1 MRQRSSRASLKV
13 KPLRIAARI
22 GAILLTA
29 ALAACGGGQYKDL
42 EQFVK
47 ESGQG
52 LRGKVEPL
60 PEVRRY
66 EPFVYNAFDVPDP
79 FKPRKIEP
87 TKGRGGGLQP
97 DFNRRKEPL
106 EAYPLESLKMVGTL
120 QQNKVTYALVK
131 TPDNNLYRVKPG
143 NYMGQNFGLISDI
156 TEAEIKLKEVVQD
169 SAGDWTERVSTL
181 MLEEK

>member
-1 MRQRSSRASLKV
+1 MQQRNATSPPRAKPVKAAAKV
-13 KPLRIAARI
+13 
-22 GAILLTA
+22 GVILLAA
-29 ALAACGGGQYKDL
+29 ALAACGEGQYKDL

-60 PEVRRY
+60 PEVKRF
-66 EPFVYNAFDVPDP
+66 EPFLYNAFDISDP

-87 TKGRGGGLQP
+87 AKVGGGGPQP
-97 DFNRRKEPL
+97 DFSRRKEPL

-131 TPDNNLYRVKPG
+131 SPDNNLYRVKPG

-156 TEAEIKLKEVVQD
+156 TETDIKLKEVVQD
-169 SAGDWTERVSTL
+169 STGDWTERVSTL
-181 MLEEK
+181 LLEEK